1 MIYNKSNSSLAYW
14 KIEIFGGITMKKTG
28 ICIGLLGLIILIKV
42 LLEAKDKKAASTN
55 IIGGADGAT
64 TIYLA
69 GKHSHKY

>member
-1 MIYNKSNSSLAYW
+1 
-14 KIEIFGGITMKKTG
+14 MKKTG